1 MWCDDPLSLKT
12 LPWKAPA
19 SHKRTKEWDDFPN
32 GRWGNSSS
40 PAFGELADYHLFY
53 LRTRWKPER
62 LRVMWGEEL
71 NCPEDVFHVFECYL
85 TGNKNKNGVKAYLEF
100 FCSPSFMR
108 ALMTVLV
115 DYPQVNYHIVN
126 RQVHTTQLKTLS
138 TREHRD
144 CYSTAKGTEN
154 MTNCDSYQPI
164 AVTWGVFPGMEIIQP
179 TVVDPV
185 SFHIWKDEAFMLW
198 GTHWASLYSP
208 ESTSHHIISHIQNT
222 YYLVNLVDNDF
233 VTGNVLFQ
241 RFRQFSRPAFDRRG
255 RPLTTQ

>member
-1 MWCDDPLSLKT
+1 M
-12 LPWKAPA
+12 
-19 SHKRTKEWDDFPN
+19 E
-32 GRWGNSSS
+32 SSS
-40 PAFGELADYHLFY
+40 QSQEVYRRRQTNLLGPETQELH
-53 LRTRWKPER
+53 TQ
-62 LRVMWGEEL
+62 
-71 NCPEDVFHVFECYL
+71 
-85 TGNKNKNGVKAYLEF
+85 AYLEF

-126 RQVHTTQLKTLS
+126 RQ
-138 TREHRD
+138 
-144 CYSTAKGTEN
+144 GTEN

-222 YYLVNLVDNDF
+222 YYLP
-233 VTGNVLFQ
+233 
-241 RFRQFSRPAFDRRG
+241 RQPRR
-255 RPLTTQ
+255 